1 MVKGLDRINTLKKI
15 VVAVVCALAAAWL
28 YRLKLQLLTAAGE
41 LYGVK
46 GKGELTEAEAQFL
59 AERLFDAMSN
69 YGTDE
74 KTINEVFAELCKHNR
89 AILQVHEAFGLQRY
103 CLGASDIIGI
113 KKNLNQWLKSELSAK
128 EYAKWQTLYES
139 ALK

>member
-15 VVAVVCALAAAWL
+15 AVAVVCALAAAWL
-28 YRLKLQLLTAAGE
+28 YVLTHKGKKITT
-41 LYGVK
+41 YGVK

-74 KTINEVFAELCKHNR
+74 KTIDEVFAELCKHNR

-113 KKNLNQWLKSELSAK
+113 KKNLHQWLKSELSAK